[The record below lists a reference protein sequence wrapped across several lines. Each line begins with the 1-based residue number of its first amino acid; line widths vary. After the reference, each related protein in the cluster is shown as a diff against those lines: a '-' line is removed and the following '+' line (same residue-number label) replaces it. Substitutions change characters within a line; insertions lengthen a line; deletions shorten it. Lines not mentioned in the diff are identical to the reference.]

1 MKEAILFGNEFI
13 KVNPQFK
20 SEVFDLYN
28 LMLSEIEEGG
38 SETNEAELFMSACND
53 LLVDSE

>member
-38 SETNEAELFMSACND
+38 SETNEAELFISSCKD
-53 LLVDSE
+53 LLADSE